1 MKKLKATFDV
11 CGSDVVLIVDDP
23 AYKTPGD
30 FISLI
35 MENLG
40 KGTDFMSLMG
50 TEYAVSVRCS
60 DVRSVV
66 VSEVEE

>member
-30 FISLI
+30 FIGMV

-40 KGTDFMSLMG
+40 KGTDFVSILG